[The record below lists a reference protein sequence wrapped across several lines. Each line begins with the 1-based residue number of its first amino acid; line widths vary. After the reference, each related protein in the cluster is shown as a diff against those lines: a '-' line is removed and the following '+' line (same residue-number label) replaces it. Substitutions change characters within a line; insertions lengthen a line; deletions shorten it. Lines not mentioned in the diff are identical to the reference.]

1 MYIERNTEVCS
12 NSRCCR
18 VEAIGIMYSEGVFVA
33 LGIEHQRACD
43 VLCYLCGLS
52 VCSSLSR
59 TRHDFRKNVFRY
71 KSCFQFLKFSLKFFS
86 LYLELTDI

>member
-52 VCSSLSR
+52 VCPSVPHYLVHDTTFVKTSL
-59 TRHDFRKNVFRY
+59 DIKVVFN
-71 KSCFQFLKFSLKFFS
+71 FSNLV
-86 LYLELTDI
+86 